1 MAPKREK
8 KKKNLAA
15 VHPPPRPRNTVT
27 LRLEGTEEEFL
38 ENFNRCQAHFQYWL
52 LMNSPFRIRFGDQ
65 VIYTTPLDGTFYY
78 VLQHEGRC
86 VILVVLAR
94 MAWLIGFCTT
104 NGFFQMEFEDLMG
117 LYMDSVH
124 SHLLRFKGN
133 HHTISP
139 NGTGNTTVNLQF
151 IRKCFHGLCT
161 FVPSKRQDPKDLPMW
176 IGLFV
181 VLIMESKS
189 REIHR
194 RHCHAIL
201 EVITPELGRDY
212 VNSFI
217 KNWSSISAQ
226 VMGSLTNLTCH
237 PHDCGIDVLVFYYLH
252 VDAWNGGLF
261 EHESLAPPPREMKW
275 SPVDP
280 GVGDANIRL
289 PQEPALH
296 GRGHKRTSAATAE
309 MCSKRARGLLG
320 GGLGGP
326 PTAPDFFVRYVQGG
340 DQMQKQECDHLVSHL
355 VSFGITVKNAIRTP
369 APTSLVKFGQLEDI
383 RRRNNLGHTFSSVVV
398 PTPMSAKSPS
408 LGIPS
413 PPVGIFAQG
422 KAPALHVDTAQRNPA
437 SNQEMPGVV
446 FLLAGNQSYYTAV
459 RTKSCDGARNGIPN
473 EFYDLS
479 EEREEDAPLAYLR
492 VLLRR
497 RGSWTVQSQSLV
509 HKAMCQS
516 ASTMSILVSR
526 STDGSSLSG
535 QNPDFTGCGCFPLN
549 CSHLETINQLTGA
562 LPTSLGD
569 LPYLEGWSVVVP
581 VGDGNIV
588 QVISRLH
595 GLTGQPVNLSRPGD
609 FNQTMMELGETLCS
623 KVKLGCSQCPT
634 THDWFQ
640 KPKRCDFV
648 AACVVRIAHGL
659 DQGIADAMGM
669 NILFLLIKWPEEG
682 LRSGLWEF
690 PSVLVNEE
698 TGALNRRKRWTDVKW
713 RSSGDPQGR
722 SWSTC
727 SYCLTQSL
735 DDVVPV
741 VDAIM
746 VLLFELSAD
755 LNQAMMEL
763 GATLCSDTKPSRFQ
777 CPLSLVAAKRSHFP
791 AKARRAL
798 LLNILWP
805 AVFAGL
811 VKKKRGQKRA
821 CSLGSGSSH
830 LFS

>member
-1 MAPKREK
+1 M
-8 KKKNLAA
+8 
-15 VHPPPRPRNTVT
+15 T

-161 FVPSKRQDPKDLPMW
+161 FVPSKCQDPKDLPIW

-237 PHDCGIDVLVFYYLH
+237 PHGCGIDVLVTLDDLIQVFYYLH

-340 DQMQKQECDHLVSHL
+340 DQVRSPFSLIIRTACMHHGWCIEIIGVFLSLILQMQKQECDHLVSHL

-383 RRRNNLGHTFSSVVV
+383 RRENNEQ
-398 PTPMSAKSPS
+398 A
-408 LGIPS
+408 
-413 PPVGIFAQG
+413 
-422 KAPALHVDTAQRNPA
+422 N
-437 SNQEMPGVV
+437 
-446 FLLAGNQSYYTAV
+446 
-459 RTKSCDGARNGIPN
+459 
-473 EFYDLS
+473 
-479 EEREEDAPLAYLR
+479 REEAED
-492 VLLRR
+492 
-497 RGSWTVQSQSLV
+497 
-509 HKAMCQS
+509 
-516 ASTMSILVSR
+516 
-526 STDGSSLSG
+526 
-535 QNPDFTGCGCFPLN
+535 
-549 CSHLETINQLTGA
+549 
-562 LPTSLGD
+562 
-569 LPYLEGWSVVVP
+569 
-581 VGDGNIV
+581 
-588 QVISRLH
+588 
-595 GLTGQPVNLSRPGD
+595 
-609 FNQTMMELGETLCS
+609 
-623 KVKLGCSQCPT
+623 
-634 THDWFQ
+634 
-640 KPKRCDFV
+640 
-648 AACVVRIAHGL
+648 
-659 DQGIADAMGM
+659 
-669 NILFLLIKWPEEG
+669 
-682 LRSGLWEF
+682 
-690 PSVLVNEE
+690 
-698 TGALNRRKRWTDVKW
+698 
-713 RSSGDPQGR
+713 
-722 SWSTC
+722 
-727 SYCLTQSL
+727 
-735 DDVVPV
+735 
-741 VDAIM
+741 
-746 VLLFELSAD
+746 
-755 LNQAMMEL
+755 
-763 GATLCSDTKPSRFQ
+763 
-777 CPLSLVAAKRSHFP
+777 
-791 AKARRAL
+791 
-798 LLNILWP
+798 
-805 AVFAGL
+805 
-811 VKKKRGQKRA
+811 
-821 CSLGSGSSH
+821 
-830 LFS
+830 